1 MSEEFSRDFKSLL
14 MYLETCMVDYCGKI
28 KGCKMNAED
37 FAIASQMNAEG
48 LIEFWRLRFN
58 EDRPLRKIDVAN
70 GYTHYV
76 RFSEKA
82 WTLAHKFRR
91 ERSQEWINRE
101 VEHTAALYISD
112 ESQSTGDKKP

>member
-1 MSEEFSRDFKSLL
+1 MSEEYSHDFKSLL
-14 MYLETCMVDYCGKI
+14 MYLESCMVDYCGRI

-48 LIEFWRLRFN
+48 LIEFGRLKYH
-58 EDRPLRKIDVAN
+58 EERPLRKIDVAN

-76 RFSEKA
+76 RFTEKA
-82 WTLAHKFRR
+82 WILAHKFRR

-101 VEHTAALYISD
+101 VEQTATNYVLATN
-112 ESQSTGDKKP
+112 ESHASEKP